1 MRRLFLKGL
10 LAGAAIVLCA
20 SAVQAA
26 PVYTYVGSY
35 AVFDGPYW
43 GTNPPVYSA
52 DEAAA
57 LIFGGNPADYAISI
71 NPDTVNPLNIT
82 FTGWYDGWA
91 EHGGMIFGQ
100 SYSLDLGTP
109 GYNSCTPDAIPCG
122 GSARSAYVRD
132 GLFDTNMY
140 RNYVWAVHNQVPTP
154 EPSTMILLGAG
165 MAGLAIAR
173 RLRKK

>member
-43 GTNPPVYSA
+43 PDNPPVYSA
-52 DEAAA
+52 QEAAA
-57 LIFGGNPADYAISI
+57 LLFGGNPNDYAISI
-71 NPDTVNPLNIT
+71 NPDTNPLSIT
-82 FTGWYDGWA
+82 FTGWYDGWG
-91 EHGGMIFGQ
+91 EHQGMIF
-100 SYSLDLGTP
+100 SHNYKLDLGLP
-109 GYNSCTPDAIPCG
+109 GYNSCAYDGVPCW
-122 GSARSAYVRD
+122 GSARSAFVKD
-132 GLFDTNMY
+132 GLFDTNIY
-140 RNYVWAVHNQVPTP
+140 RNYVWSVQNQVPAP